1 MYIHL
6 NFYLSKDLNDL
17 CNFTINV
24 FIFLPFKFNKI
35 YNKIF
40 FIYMG
45 KKEKRLKIMC
55 KCQESTNS
63 QYIKAKRVKGV
74 GIYYLSSRA

>member
-1 MYIHL
+1 
-6 NFYLSKDLNDL
+6 
-17 CNFTINV
+17 
-24 FIFLPFKFNKI
+24 
-35 YNKIF
+35 
-40 FIYMG
+40 MG

-63 QYIKAKRVKGV
+63 QNVKAKRVKGV